1 MTDDTSPDWKNAALL
16 TIDVQKS
23 FALPGACAE
32 IPGTWEVIP
41 KIQQLVQAFRQSN
54 KPIIHVIRIYRPD
67 GSNVDLCRRQE
78 IRNGK
83 QVVFPGTDGVEL
95 VNELKPSTQ
104 IMVDVDKLISG
115 AFQLI
120 SHHEW
125 IMYKPRWGAFYQ
137 TSLEKHLRESSVNT
151 LVVCGCNFPN
161 CPRTTIYEASE
172 RDFRLV
178 FIPDATSQ
186 VYERG
191 LQELRNIGV
200 SLASAEDCIAKAMQT
215 LKIPCKNFHE

>member
-16 TIDVQKS
+16 TIDVQNS
-23 FALPGACAE
+23 FALPGASAE

-41 KIQQLVQAFRQSN
+41 NIQQLVQAFRQN
-54 KPIIHVIRIYRPD
+54 GKPIIHVVRIYLPD
-67 GSNVDLCRRQE
+67 GSNVDLCRRQD
-78 IRNGK
+78 IINGK
-83 QVVFPGTDGVEL
+83 QAAIPGTEGVEL
-95 VNELKPSTQ
+95 VNELKPSAQ
-104 IMVDVDKLISG
+104 IMLDVDKLISG
-115 AFQLI
+115 AFQSI
-120 SHHEW
+120 SYREW
-125 IMYKPRWGAFYQ
+125 IMYKSRWGAFYQ
-137 TSLEKHLRESSVNT
+137 TSVEKHLRESSVNT

-172 RDFRLV
+172 RDFRAV

-200 SLASAEDCIAKAMQT
+200 TLVSAEECIAIMQT
-215 LKIPCKNFHE
+215 VKISCKNFHQ

>member
-16 TIDVQKS
+16 TIDVQNS
-23 FALPGACAE
+23 FALPGASAE

-41 KIQQLVQAFRQSN
+41 NIQQLVQAFRQN
-54 KPIIHVIRIYRPD
+54 GKPIIHVVRIYLPD
-67 GSNVDLCRRQE
+67 GSNVDLCRRQD
-78 IRNGK
+78 IINGK
-83 QVVFPGTDGVEL
+83 QAAIPGTEGVEL

-104 IMVDVDKLISG
+104 IMLDVDKLISG
-115 AFQLI
+115 AFQSI
-120 SHHEW
+120 SYREW
-125 IMYKPRWGAFYQ
+125 IMYKSRWGAFYQ

-172 RDFRLV
+172 RDFRAV

-200 SLASAEDCIAKAMQT
+200 SLVSAEECIAIMQT
-215 LKIPCKNFHE
+215 VKISCKNFHQ

>member
-1 MTDDTSPDWKNAALL
+1 MTYDTSPDWENAALL
-16 TIDVQKS
+16 TIDVQKC
-23 FALPGACAE
+23 FTLPGACVE
-32 IPGTWEVIP
+32 ISGTWEVIP
-41 KIQQLVQAFRQSN
+41 KIQQLLQAFRQSN
-54 KPIIHVIRIYRPD
+54 KPIIHVIRIYLPD
-67 GSNVDLCRRQE
+67 GSNVDLCRRQD
-78 IRNGK
+78 IINGK
-83 QVVFPGTDGVEL
+83 QAAIPGTDGVKL
-95 VNELKPSTQ
+95 VNELKPPYPIILDTN
-104 IMVDVDKLISG
+104 KLISG
-115 AFQLI
+115 AFQSI

-137 TSLEKHLRESSVNT
+137 TSLEKHLRQYSVNT

-172 RDFRLV
+172 RDFRVV

-200 SLASAEDCIAKAMQT
+200 SLVSAEECFVKTTAKS
-215 LKIPCKNFHE
+215 KNSLPKLS

>member
-1 MTDDTSPDWKNAALL
+1 MKDDTSPDWENAALL

-41 KIQQLVQAFRQSN
+41 QIQQLLQAFRQSG
-54 KPIIHVIRIYRPD
+54 KPIIHVVRIYLPD
-67 GSNVDLCRRQE
+67 GSNVDLCRRQD
-78 IRNGK
+78 IKNGK
-83 QVVFPGTDGVEL
+83 KVAITGTDGVEL
-95 VNELKPSTQ
+95 VNELKPSPQ
-104 IMVDVDKLISG
+104 IILDVNELISG
-115 AFQLI
+115 AFQLMN
-120 SHHEW
+120 HHEW
-125 IMYKPRWGAFYQ
+125 IMYKPRWGAFYK
-137 TSLEKHLRESSVNT
+137 TSIEKHLLKYSLNT

-172 RDFRLV
+172 RDFRVV
-178 FIPDATSQ
+178 FIPNATSQ

-200 SLASAEDCIAKAMQT
+200 NLVNVEECIALVTQT
-215 LKIPCKNFHE
+215 VKTSGKSFH